1 MELSIEDI
9 MHHTNGVTTIYMVY
23 WAGGYQ
29 SPDMAAFKDYKA
41 AMSMFYTWVSEM
53 NDQHSELDHV
63 VTVTKI
69 DLSDP
74 VHIKVSVMHE
84 EWHEDV

>member
-1 MELSIEDI
+1 
-9 MHHTNGVTTIYMVY
+9 
-23 WAGGYQ
+23 
-29 SPDMAAFKDYKA
+29 
-41 AMSMFYTWVSEM
+41 
-53 NDQHSELDHV
+53 
-63 VTVTKI
+63 VTKI